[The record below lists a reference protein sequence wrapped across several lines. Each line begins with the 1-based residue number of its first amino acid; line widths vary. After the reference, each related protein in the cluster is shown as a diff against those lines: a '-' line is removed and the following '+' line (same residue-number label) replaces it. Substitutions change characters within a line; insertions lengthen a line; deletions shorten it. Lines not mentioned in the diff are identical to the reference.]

1 MKNKSIIVIKKIGL
15 SFSIIFAAVIIK
27 TAISMIIG
35 HNVFIAWLTN
45 ALVLLPGIA
54 GFFYVWSNYPFKKK
68 EINPLIEINNDEK
81 VEININSEFNLME
94 KELEKRTPHF
104 ENQKIKFDHMPQPH
118 SISLITFEAER
129 KYNLF
134 YTLEKSFKY
143 LGAYTIIFILIN
155 SISLL
160 FNNKLIFPWY
170 FIVLFPLFILIQE
183 FLNGKLSR
191 PVNKVIF
198 DMDNRIMF
206 IKYSKYFLFNREYKS
221 SFNKVKFDFINNA
234 NGITKKIDVLN
245 LQNEIICN
253 IDSREEIFSEES
265 FKQLVNKIDELTFYV
280 NRKSKT

>member
-1 MKNKSIIVIKKIGL
+1 MKNKSIIVLKKIGL
-15 SFSIIFAAVIIK
+15 SFSILFAAVIIK
-27 TAISMIIG
+27 TAISMTIG
-35 HNVFIAWLTN
+35 HNVILAWLSN

-54 GFFYVWSNYPFKKK
+54 GFFYVWSNYPFKKN
-68 EINPLIEINNDEK
+68 EINSIIEINNDET
-81 VEININSEFNLME
+81 VENNINSEFILME
-94 KELEKRTPHF
+94 KEVKKRTPHI
-104 ENQKIKFDHMPQPH
+104 ENQKTTFDHMSQSH

-143 LGAYTIIFILIN
+143 LGAFTIIFIIIN

-160 FNNKLIFPWY
+160 FINKLIFPWY
-170 FIVLFPLFILIQE
+170 VIVLFPLFILIQE

-198 DMDNRIMF
+198 DIDNRMMF
-206 IKYSKYFLFNREYKS
+206 IKYSRYFLFNREYKS

-253 IDSREEIFSEES
+253 YRFA
-265 FKQLVNKIDELTFYV
+265 
-280 NRKSKT
+280 